1 MFSFIRKFFERRR
14 ILAAERD
21 RLCRELTQ
29 RLAKV
34 LSDFIDVDKG
44 DKGAVQKWR
53 SDNADLIAELSDIG
67 RFKRSS
73 FYRLLKYQKKKF
85 DEFWAQAVDAIQVA
99 IKRERQK
106 RADAEYVSKK
116 LNQWTSEQ
124 KHQKIKASKPKSLK
138 RNLENLIAH
147 PTEPSFESEKCFC
160 CGKDG
165 KRKMLYS
172 TEGEALIVAE
182 YRSKEIGIPL
192 HVYPC
197 PNGCGFHLTSNQF

>member
-85 DEFWAQAVDAIQVA
+85 DEF
-99 IKRERQK
+99 
-106 RADAEYVSKK
+106 
-116 LNQWTSEQ
+116 
-124 KHQKIKASKPKSLK
+124 
-138 RNLENLIAH
+138 
-147 PTEPSFESEKCFC
+147 
-160 CGKDG
+160 
-165 KRKMLYS
+165 
-172 TEGEALIVAE
+172 
-182 YRSKEIGIPL
+182 
-192 HVYPC
+192 
-197 PNGCGFHLTSNQF
+197 